1 MALFENVPYVNFQDV
16 NLDYLIRTALEV
28 KAVAETMEEWK
39 REHSKEYEELVDRV
53 ADLELWVND
62 MNAGDIPQSVIN
74 GLRIWLDKNMIE
86 LLRRAIKM
94 VMFGLTDD
102 GYFVA
107 YVPESWN
114 DIRFDTIMDYSN
126 INYGHLVLI
135 TDVEE
140 VA

>member
-53 ADLELWVND
+53 ADLELWVDD

-74 GLRIWLDKNMIE
+74 GLRTWLDKNMVE

-107 YVPESWN
+107 YVPESWA

-135 TDVEE
+135 TDVKEI
-140 VA
+140 A